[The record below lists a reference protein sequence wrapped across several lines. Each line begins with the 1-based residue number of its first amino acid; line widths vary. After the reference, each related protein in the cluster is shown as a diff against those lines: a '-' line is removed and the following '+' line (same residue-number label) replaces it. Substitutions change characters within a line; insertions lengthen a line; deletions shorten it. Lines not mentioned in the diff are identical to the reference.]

1 MSVEVAE
8 LDLGDDRD
16 ARAARGAAAGEL
28 RGRGAADRRGRAAA
42 DARDAR
48 RSCAPAGETFLGARR
63 DGRLVGAVSFKRAGG
78 TVDIHRLVVDP
89 GAFRGGVATALLDAL
104 EAREAGATHWT
115 VGTGAANAPARALYE
130 RRGFEA
136 TEERDRARR
145 HPLGAHGPGGRDPS
159 R

>member
-1 MSVEVAE
+1 VTVEIAE
-8 LDLGDDRD
+8 LDLGDEETLERLVALQRESYAVE
-16 ARAARGAAAGEL
+16 ARLIGAAGLPPMRETPEQL
-28 RGRGAADRRGRAAA
+28 RACR
-42 DARDAR
+42 
-48 RSCAPAGETFLGARR
+48 ETFLGARR
-63 DGRLVGAVSFKRAGG
+63 GGRLLGAVSFRRAGG

-136 TEERDRARR
+136 TEERIVPGGIRWVRLDRA
-145 HPLGAHGPGGRDPS
+145 GGVPS